1 MEKRRKGE
9 TEEWKK
15 RKTGKL
21 EFGKEHNILNCHEM
35 NLVAIH
41 LSVINHQSSV
51 SGDYALRDEVLSQIP
66 QIKKIPDSEIS
77 A

>member
-21 EFGKEHNILNCHEM
+21 EFGKEHNILNCHEIY
-35 NLVAIH
+35 LVGQEAIR
-41 LSVINHQSSV
+41 LW
-51 SGDYALRDEVLSQIP
+51 VLTLKP
-66 QIKKIPDSEIS
+66 EFEYKG
-77 A
+77 